1 MRTNIVLNDELVAE
15 AFKYSDA
22 TTKRDLV
29 NQALKDFITHHK
41 RKNMLDLVGKVKISD
56 DYDYKAL
63 RQTEKN

>member
-1 MRTNIVLNDELVAE
+1 MRTNIVLDDELVTE

-29 NQALKDFITHHK
+29 NQALKDFVTRHK
-41 RKNMLDLVGKVKISD
+41 RKNMLELVGKVHLAE

-63 RQTEKN
+63 RHNDG